1 MLAEAGGNLVINV
14 FVNLLLSIKNCASFL
29 IENQGVF
36 DYNSGTVG
44 ILVKNYAPSIICQ
57 LYAIFDRERS
67 W

>member
-14 FVNLLLSIKNCASFL
+14 FVNLLLPIKNCPSFL

-44 ILVKNYAPSIICQ
+44 ILVKNSAPSIICD
-57 LYAIFDRERS
+57 I
-67 W
+67 